1 MKEDT
6 FAMIK
11 PAAVEAN
18 QVGAILNIIEEHGFR
33 ISAIKKL
40 IMSKKEAQDFY
51 GEHREKGFFD
61 ELTNFM
67 SSSGVITLVLTKE
80 NAVQDFRKLIGATDP
95 EEAAE
100 GTIRKQFAKS
110 MRKNAVH
117 GSDSKESAER
127 EANYFFSNLERF

>member
-1 MKEDT
+1 
-6 FAMIK
+6 MIK

-18 QVGAILNIIEEHGFR
+18 HVGAIINIAEEHGFR

-40 IMSKKEAQDFY
+40 QMSKEEA
-51 GEHREKGFFD
+51 KGFYIDHKGKEFYSD
-61 ELTNFM
+61 LTDFM
-67 SSSGVITLVLTKE
+67 SSSDVIAMILSKK
-80 NAVQDFRKLIGATDP
+80 NAVQDFRKLIGSTNP

-110 MRKNAVH
+110 LRKNAVH
-117 GSDSKESAER
+117 GSDSDQNAKR

>member
-1 MKEDT
+1 VKEYT

-18 QVGAILNIIEEHGFR
+18 QVGAIINIIEEHGFR

-40 IMSKKEAQDFY
+40 IMSKKEAQGFY
-51 GEHREKGFFD
+51 IDHKEKPFFD

-67 SSSGVITLVLTKE
+67 SSSDVITMILTKQ
-80 NAVQDFRKLIGATDP
+80 NAIKDFRKLIGSTNP

-100 GTIRKQFAKS
+100 GTIRKRFAKS

-117 GSDSKESAER
+117 GSDSKQSAER

>member
-40 IMSKKEAQDFY
+40 KMSKEDAQGFYIDHKEKNFY
-51 GEHREKGFFD
+51 D
-61 ELTNFM
+61 ELANFM
-67 SSSGVITLVLTKE
+67 SSSDVITLILTKE
-80 NAVQDFRKLIGATDP
+80 NAIQDFRKLIGSTNP
-95 EEAAE
+95 EDAAE
-100 GTIRKQFAKS
+100 GTIRKRFAKS

-127 EANYFFSNLERF
+127 EASYFFSNLERF

>member
-1 MKEDT
+1 
-6 FAMIK
+6 MIK

-40 IMSKKEAQDFY
+40 IMSAEQARNFYIEHKERPFY
-51 GEHREKGFFD
+51 GE
-61 ELTNFM
+61 LANFM
-67 SSSGVITLVLTKE
+67 SSADVITLILTKE
-80 NAVQDFRKLIGATDP
+80 NAVQDFRKLIGATNP

-100 GTIRKQFAKS
+100 GTIRKRFAKS

-127 EANYFFSNLERF
+127 EANYFFSKMERF